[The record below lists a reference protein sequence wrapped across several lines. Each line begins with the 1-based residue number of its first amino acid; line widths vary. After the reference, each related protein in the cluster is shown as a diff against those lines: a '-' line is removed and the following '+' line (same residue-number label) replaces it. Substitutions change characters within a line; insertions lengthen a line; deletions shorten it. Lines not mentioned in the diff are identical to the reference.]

1 MASLTVVKAA
11 ESNSAVSD
19 PAFSICC
26 KGVTHK
32 TVRWVA
38 TYQRSIT
45 DKFTQ
50 TTTKKSLFKFNLP
63 QVDHWAG
70 IVLF

>member
-19 PAFSICC
+19 PAFSIWC

-32 TVRWVA
+32 HVRWVA
-38 TYQRSIT
+38 TYQRNIT
-45 DKFTQ
+45 GKITQ
-50 TTTKKSLFKFNLP
+50 TTIKLQPSASQSLGWDGPLP
-63 QVDHWAG
+63 
-70 IVLF
+70 LLP